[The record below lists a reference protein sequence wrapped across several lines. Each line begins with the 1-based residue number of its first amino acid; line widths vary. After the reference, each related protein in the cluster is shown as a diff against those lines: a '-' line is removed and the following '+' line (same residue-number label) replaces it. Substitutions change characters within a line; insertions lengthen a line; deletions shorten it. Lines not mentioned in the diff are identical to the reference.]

1 MLRIFG
7 SRTCRM
13 AAISLPLLFLAGLR
27 PGIAQTGWAPTATQ
41 GVGTML
47 VNATNLGQ
55 LPSTTPLR
63 IAVALGIQ
71 NKSALQQLVQNE
83 NSPSSSL
90 YGTTITPTQ
99 FVSTY
104 APSSAQVQAVV
115 SYLSSQGFTDVQA
128 EPNNLFV
135 TGNATAAQASAAF
148 DTSINQFSQ
157 NGLTVYANMTT
168 AQVPASLKG
177 VAIAVLGLNNASRM
191 HIVPQSQICVA
202 GATCAGG
209 LPICAPGSPAGS
221 PCVGQFFTPQ
231 GFQQAYDVRTTP
243 TGSATNIAII
253 AEGDLSSVITDLRY
267 AESQNNLPQVPVT
280 IVQVGLA
287 SPDTSGVDEWDLDS
301 QMSTGMA
308 QTVKNLYFYDTT
320 SLTDSDLALAFNR
333 FAAQDVAKAGSA
345 SLGECELFP
354 YVDGSMLADDQT
366 FLEAAAQG
374 QTMFASSGDTGASCA
389 VAGTNGVPD
398 SGPPMVN
405 YPASSPYVVAVG
417 GTDLFVNSDGSY
429 NRETAWEA
437 GGGGIS
443 QFEYSPYW
451 QAVAVPSNTAG
462 DKGVPDIAMDAG
474 LETGALVYINK
485 TENIIGGTSVS
496 SPLSLGVWARL
507 ESARN
512 NRLGFASPNLYSLA
526 TGVLQA
532 VPGFHDITAGCNGAY
547 CATPGW
553 DFTTGLGTFDVWDMN
568 QLLLPTP
575 GGGK

>member
-1 MLRIFG
+1 MSPIFG
-7 SRTCRM
+7 LSRGRI
-13 AAISLPLLFLAGLR
+13 AAFSLALLSLAGLR
-27 PGIAQTGWAPTATQ
+27 SGVAQTSWAPTATQ

-55 LPSTTPLR
+55 LPSSTPLR
-63 IAVALGIQ
+63 IAVALGIR

-83 NSPSSSL
+83 NTPSSPL

-99 FVSTY
+99 FLSNY
-104 APSSAQVQAVV
+104 APTSAQVQSVV
-115 SYLSSQGFTDVQA
+115 SYLTSQGFTNVQV

-135 TGNATAAQASAAF
+135 TGDATAAQASAAF
-148 DTSINQFSQ
+148 DTSINRFSQ
-157 NGLTVYANMTT
+157 NGTTVYANMTT
-168 AQVPASLKG
+168 AEVPASLSG
-177 VAIAVLGLNNASRM
+177 IVIAVLGLNNASRM
-191 HIVPQSQICVA
+191 NIVPQSEICVA
-202 GATCAGG
+202 GAACAGG

-231 GFQQAYDVRTTP
+231 GFQQAYNVGNTP
-243 TGSATNIAII
+243 TGSGTNIAII

-267 AESQNNLPQVPVT
+267 AESQNNLPQVPVK

-287 SPDTSGVDEWDLDS
+287 SPDVSGVDEWDLDT

-308 QTVKNLYFYDTT
+308 ETVKTLYIYDTT

-354 YVDGSMLADDQT
+354 YLDGSMVADDQT

-398 SGPPMVN
+398 SGPPLVN

-429 NRETAWEA
+429 NNETAWEA

-512 NRLGFASPNLYSLA
+512 NKLGFASPNLYSLA

-553 DFTTGLGTFDVWDMN
+553 DFTTGLGTFNVSEIN
-568 QLLLPTP
+568 QLLPAP
-575 GGGK
+575 KGGK